1 MKKQIIAILSAMIII
16 AFGIALAVNAAD
28 ATVSLKPDKTEA
40 NPGDT
45 FTITVSGS
53 CEDGINGLTGNLSY
67 DVNKLELVSAKA
79 ADENWSSLGQNSTGS
94 VEMALIGNSTDTV
107 KNADIFK
114 VTFKI
119 KDSVERGTT
128 VKVEASNLVLD
139 SDAAQD
145 SEHNIGTKDVTV
157 TIKEKV
163 ADPENTTPE
172 NTTNTATE
180 NKTEYKNIVEKNKT
194 QSQAQTM
201 PYTGTNMFVTMLI
214 FAVGTLVIVSYV
226 SYKRYKDI

>member
-28 ATVSLKPDKTEA
+28 ATVALKPDKTEA

-79 ADENWSSLGQNSTGS
+79 ADENWSSLGQNSAGS

-163 ADPENTTPE
+163 ATPENTTPQ
-172 NTTNTATE
+172 NTTNTAPG
-180 NKTEYKNIVEKNKT
+180 NKTEYENILEKNTT
-194 QSQAQTM
+194 QSQAKTM
-201 PYTGTNMFVTMLI
+201 PYTGLEIVTVLGIVALSITVLI
-214 FAVGTLVIVSYV
+214 LYTQYRK
-226 SYKRYKDI
+226 YKNI